1 MAWGKGISLFE
12 PFAEVVV
19 ERDAIGR
26 PVLAQGPR
34 GEKVYYSYQ
43 YGRKMRFVTAG
54 DKILLLERRERNLPK
69 EKSFDKIIIAFTHNG
84 KSALLEAD
92 RRPAYGS
99 LSYKEDGNALTVN
112 LTFKRGKVEHRSGN
126 GGKDALPHGVAL
138 GMAAA
143 PGAASMQAQVKNQ
156 LVQKERAEL
165 ERKLTEWYL
174 GL

>member
-1 MAWGKGISLFE
+1 M
-12 PFAEVVV
+12 
-19 ERDAIGR
+19 
-26 PVLAQGPR
+26 
-34 GEKVYYSYQ
+34 
-43 YGRKMRFVTAG
+43 
-54 DKILLLERRERNLPK
+54 
-69 EKSFDKIIIAFTHNG
+69 
-84 KSALLEAD
+84 LEAD

-112 LTFKRGKVEHRSGN
+112 LTFKKGKVEHNSGN
-126 GGKDALPHGVAL
+126 GGKDALSRGMAL